1 MTHFF
6 LAMILVLT
14 FFAPLPDSFRQGDMP
29 TINPAEL
36 SFTE

>member
-1 MTHFF
+1 MRLI

-14 FFAPLPDSFRQGDMP
+14 FFAPLPDSFRHWDMP
-29 TINPAEL
+29 RINPIHL